1 MATLASTP
9 NSVPFMVSRIIAVV
23 IVILA
28 GINGIFTFSG
38 ASLFIGE
45 TYYALLFAIAVQ
57 FSIAVS
63 LIAVPY
69 VSGFGKFVLFTIYL
83 VALTLSTL
91 SAYTYIYNAGLPEGQ
106 RNVRSVSTQLK
117 TRISDDLSEIHQI
130 EQRDIDARQQELS
143 VFRRQME
150 EEAAYG
156 YKSGL
161 GPGKGREYVRKQEVY
176 EADLAA
182 FEPRVRNFEQLQS
195 IYRDVEKNLLQG
207 ESAEQR
213 EQLILLLSRMRGV
226 VNADES
232 KQILSELT
240 ANHVSQLKNPVERA
254 ISIILDRGSYS
265 IQLFVSI
272 IWAAVFD
279 LLALFMGVVRY
290 YILRPDYS
298 IMNGIYEGVR
308 NLFMFFI
315 RISHAKKDAHL
326 HYKRETESTS
336 HDVPLNSPEMQ
347 SFATYILAGSFF
359 SAGEGE
365 DALQPLQR
373 LIGMIE
379 PLRLE
384 DNPRSIG
391 LPFSTMDEA
400 PELKTLM
407 ALLIKNEVFLASNK
421 YKSYV
426 LNPASEMAQKI
437 LVFFKMGLKD
447 GTGNMRL
454 DNQQLV
460 TVNNSQSF

>member
-1 MATLASTP
+1 MTNIAPAT
-9 NSVPFMVSRIIAVV
+9 NSFPFVVSRVIAVV
-23 IVILA
+23 IVILVS
-28 GINGIFTFSG
+28 INGIFTFSG
-38 ASLFIGE
+38 ANLFIGE

-69 VSGFGKFVLFTIYL
+69 VSGFGKLVLFTIYL

-106 RNVRSVSTQLK
+106 RNVQSVSTQLK
-117 TRISDDLSEIHQI
+117 ARISDDLSEIHQI
-130 EQRDIDARQQELS
+130 EQRNIDARQQELS

-150 EEAAYG
+150 EEDAYG
-156 YKSGL
+156 YQSGL
-161 GPGKGREYVRKQEVY
+161 GPGKGREYARKLEIY
-176 EADLAA
+176 EADLTG

-195 IYRDVEKNLLQG
+195 IYRDIENNLTQADLD
-207 ESAEQR
+207 EQR

-232 KQILSELT
+232 KQILSVLT
-240 ANHVSQLKNPVERA
+240 NNHIAQLQNPVERA
-254 ISIILDRGSYS
+254 ISIILDRSLYS

-298 IMNGIYEGVR
+298 ILNGIYEGVR
-308 NLFMFFI
+308 NLFTFFI
-315 RISHAKKDAHL
+315 RIGHAKKDAHL
-326 HYKRETESTS
+326 HYKHEAESTS
-336 HDVPLNSPEMQ
+336 HEVPLNSPEMQ
-347 SFATYILAGSFF
+347 SFATYIMAGSFF
-359 SAGEGE
+359 SAGESE

-379 PLRLE
+379 PLKLE
-384 DNPRSIG
+384 DSPRDIG
-391 LPFSTMDEA
+391 LPFSAMDNA

-426 LNPASEMAQKI
+426 LNPGSEMAQKI

-447 GTGNMRL
+447 GNGNKL
-454 DNQQLV
+454 FDNQHLIV
-460 TVNNSQSF
+460 VNNN